1 MPSAAT
7 RQNPRNAGPRRD
19 PAPRRVDRSAA
30 WGGIKNADP
39 EKDYVWV
46 YKASA
51 HGGVGYYENLGYDV
65 ETVRSNGVKSLSA
78 RKNVAE
84 GQPIE
89 FMDNVLMSRPK
100 ALSQEDYEAGQAE
113 VDEMEARI
121 ISKGG
126 GVDSL
131 RGISGIRGRDGAPV
145 LGFENKTT
153 GPQAELE

>member
-1 MPSAAT
+1 MPQIAQK
-7 RQNPRNAGPRRD
+7 QNPRNAGPRRD
-19 PAPRRVDRSAA
+19 PAPRRPDRTAA
-30 WGGIKNADP
+30 WGAIKNSDP
-39 EKDYVWV
+39 TREYVWV

-51 HGGVGYYENLGYDV
+51 HGGIGYYENLGYDIEV
-65 ETVRSNGVKSLSA
+65 TRSGGPRCMSA
-78 RKNVAE
+78 RKDVPE
-84 GQPIE
+84 GSPVE
-89 FMDNVLMSRPK
+89 FMDNVLMSISK
-100 ALSQEDYEAGQAE
+100 ELKQQDYEAGQAE

-131 RGISGIRGRDGAPV
+131 RGINGIRGRDGAPV